1 MLNNSSKQ
9 SSQSTKNLVEE
20 TITDP
25 WENTNNISAA
35 KTEGWQAPV
44 DIHPLICGEDNPE
57 LIGLPQSEA
66 SKINPMQVLI
76 EDGLKIKAYGNVR
89 LKEQL
94 KEALGLLSWMLNV
107 PSEYISQAEV

>member
-9 SSQSTKNLVEE
+9 SSQSTTNLVEE
-20 TITDP
+20 TIPDP
-25 WENTNNISAA
+25 WEDTTTVTES
-35 KTEGWQAPV
+35 KTFCWQAPV
-44 DIHPLICGEDNPE
+44 DIHPLICGEEKPE

-76 EDGLKIKAYGNVR
+76 EDGLKIKAYDSVR

-107 PSEYISQAEV
+107 PPECFS